1 MSDYMY
7 LLDSLVSR
15 EQSRLLTEVQNA
27 AAEVSIALYL
37 TGGAMRDMM
46 GGFPIRD
53 LDFTVEGPAV
63 KFAKTLAEKSGAEIL
78 AIDDSRKGVELSFPG
93 NVTVSIAMA
102 RQEKYLKPASKPQ
115 VQPATI

>member
-37 TGGAMRDMM
+37 TGGAMRDML

-53 LDFTVEGPAV
+53 LDFTIEGNAL
-63 KFAKTLAEKSGAEIL
+63 KFAKSLAEKSSAKILSTDEVRRSAEL
-78 AIDDSRKGVELSFPG
+78 LFPG
-93 NVTVSIAMA
+93 GVTVQIAMA
-102 RQEKYLKPASKPQ
+102 RQEKYGKPGAK
-115 VQPATI
+115 